1 MTNTERETIAL
12 FTPGCLGTCWY
23 GKYHYLEPW
32 AGCEHDCDYCY
43 ARYRSAVTGKLSELG
58 TNFDKPLPLEE
69 PGALIREIR
78 TRLAGGDIRIL
89 KLSRYTDLFTPRH
102 VASGLAAK
110 ILEVLAESPI
120 DRAIITTK
128 GLPDASCIEVMGAHK
143 EKFSYNPV
151 FKPAAPV
158 TLEQH
163 IAPLADRLR
172 AATQIQSLG
181 VRVTVHIDPIVPG
194 LEDDETAVRE
204 LLNTLMANG
213 LKRVMF
219 STLLLTDPMVEDMR
233 KRIGSEY
240 TARILSHFAVDA
252 SRQLLPKQGETTY
265 IELKPEA
272 KQRIVDLYS
281 RLLRELGFDFVL
293 CGLKSASKGLRIDRA
308 TCPVCD
314 GTFYA

>member
-1 MTNTERETIAL
+1 MTDTEKIAL

-43 ARYRSAVTGKLSELG
+43 ARYRSAVTAKLGELG
-58 TNFDKPLPLEE
+58 TCFDKPLPLTN
-69 PGALIREIR
+69 PGALLEDIRA
-78 TRLAGGDIRIL
+78 RLAQGDIKIL

-102 VASGLAAK
+102 VASGLAAR
-110 ILEVLAESPI
+110 ILDVLAKSPI

-128 GLPDASCIEVMGAHK
+128 GLPDAACIEAMGAHK
-143 EKFSYNPV
+143 AKFSYNPV

-172 AATQIQSLG
+172 AATRIQSLG

-194 LEDDETAVRE
+194 IEDDETAVRE

-213 LKRVMF
+213 LRRVMF
-219 STLLLTDPMVEDMR
+219 STLLLTEPMVEDMR

-240 TARILSHFAVDA
+240 TERILSHFAVEA

-293 CGLKSASKGLRIDRA
+293 CGLKSASKGLRVDRA

>member
-1 MTNTERETIAL
+1 MTDSVLEKIAL

-23 GKYHYLEPW
+23 GRYHYLEPW

-43 ARYRSAVTGKLSELG
+43 ARYRTAVTEKLEELG
-58 TNFDKPLPLEE
+58 TTFDKPLPLGDS
-69 PGALIREIR
+69 GAIVSEIR
-78 TRLAGGDIRIL
+78 DSLSRGEIKIV

-102 VASGLAAK
+102 VASGLTEE
-110 ILEVLAESPI
+110 ILKALAESPI
-120 DRAIITTK
+120 ERAIITTK
-128 GLPDASCIEVMGAHK
+128 GLPNAACIDVMGKHPA
-143 EKFSYNPV
+143 KFSYNPV

-163 IAPLADRLR
+163 IAPLEERLR
-172 AATQIQSLG
+172 AATAIQSLG

-204 LLNTLMANG
+204 LLSLLHSRG
-213 LKRVMF
+213 LRRVMF
-219 STLLLTDPMVEDMR
+219 STLLLTEPMIEDLR
-233 KRIGSEY
+233 RRIGDEFTS
-240 TARILSHFAVDA
+240 RILSHFAVDS

-265 IELKPEA
+265 IELKPEE

-281 RLLRELGFDFVL
+281 RLLLELGFEFVL
-293 CGLKSASKGLRIDRA
+293 CGLKGASKGLRIDRA
-308 TCPVCD
+308 KCPVCD

>member
-1 MTNTERETIAL
+1 MTDTERIAL

-43 ARYRSAVTGKLSELG
+43 ARYRSAVTAKLGELG
-58 TNFDKPLPLEE
+58 TSFDKPLPLEE
-69 PGALIREIR
+69 SGALVEDIRD
-78 TRLAGGDIRIL
+78 RLAQGEIKIL
-89 KLSRYTDLFTPRH
+89 KLSRYTDVFTPRY

-110 ILEVLAESPI
+110 ILQVLAESPI
-120 DRAIITTK
+120 DRAIVTTK
-128 GLPDASCIEVMGAHK
+128 GLPDAACIEIMGAHNA
-143 EKFSYNPV
+143 KFSYNPV

-163 IAPLADRLR
+163 IAPVADRLR
-172 AATQIQSLG
+172 AATRLQALG

-194 LEDDETAVRE
+194 LEDDEAAVRE
-204 LLNTLMANG
+204 LLNTLKSNG
-213 LKRVMF
+213 LERVMF
-219 STLLLTDPMVEDMR
+219 STLLLTEPMVGDMR

-240 TARILSHFAVDA
+240 TERILSHFAVDA

-272 KQRIVDLYS
+272 KQCIVDLYS

>member
-1 MTNTERETIAL
+1 MTDTEKIAL

-23 GKYHYLEPW
+23 GRYHYLEPW

-43 ARYRSAVTGKLSELG
+43 ARYRSAVNAKLGELG
-58 TNFDKPLPLEE
+58 TSFDKPLPLAE
-69 PGALIREIR
+69 PGSLLQDIRA
-78 TRLAGGDIRIL
+78 RLDQGDIKIL

-102 VASGLAAK
+102 VASGLAARL
-110 ILEVLAESPI
+110 LEVLAGSPI

-128 GLPDASCIEVMGAHK
+128 GLPDAACIEIMGAHK
-143 EKFSYNPV
+143 AKFSYNPV
-151 FKPAAPV
+151 FKPATPV

-163 IAPLADRLR
+163 IAPLEERLR
-172 AATQIQSLG
+172 AAVRIQDLG

-194 LEDDETAVRE
+194 LEDDESAVRE
-204 LLNTLMANG
+204 LLKTLMANG

-219 STLLLTDPMVEDMR
+219 STLLLTEPMVEDLR

-252 SRQLLPKQGETTY
+252 SRQLLPTQGETTY

-281 RLLRELGFDFVL
+281 RLLREMGFDFVL